1 MFNIEAKN
9 ASSCEVTLTCILRSL
24 TSNFKVRVVQRV
36 GGFHISERIEKAL
49 RRFFEWLPGG

>member
-1 MFNIEAKN
+1 MH
-9 ASSCEVTLTCILRSL
+9 ILSL
-24 TSNFKVRVVQRV
+24 LCRCKVRVVQRV